1 MASDRELLWELVGRE
16 MSSVEFVRD
25 YLQLRF
31 DGPTINVYTPTTV
44 VAGEER
50 ATTWDTHVRN
60 LLCAQISKAVS
71 SVSVEPAEA
80 LTLVFVDASVI
91 RISLREQDYRCTEA
105 VYYHGFSNGQWG
117 SI

>member
-1 MASDRELLWELVGRE
+1 MAPDQELLSELVGRE

-31 DGPTINVYTPTTV
+31 DGPTMNVYTPVTV

-50 ATTWDTHVRN
+50 ATTWDAHVRD

-71 SVSVEPAEA
+71 SVSVEASEV
-80 LTLVFVDASVI
+80 LTLVFADASVI

-105 VYYHGFSNGQWG
+105 VYYHGFTNGQWG